1 MVNPAF
7 LRVRHFLFS
16 VYADLYRVEMIPL
29 AGYASQFVLP
39 ALSALPEIV
48 SEIDPKTLNPF
59 VEHLYADLFIHA
71 SHRSP
76 FLEFLVRSYTYTA
89 NAIGQKSRALILQI
103 LTDPGPRESAQRMKP
118 MLIES
123 FIKLFVFTGKISPTV
138 HPTSQLLEIFKF
150 ANRALILIREPELIG
165 SFTIEISK
173 KVVAPLMQSPAYLQ
187 LMTFT
192 LFLATVTLPATL
204 SLFIESIVDSN
215 GVFRANFDCW
225 KENWTQDTL
234 RLIRAMLDTRSSAIR
249 SAFFSST
256 APDAVACS
264 PVYCFVRECA
274 PRQGG
279 RKTTPDPLFDIQTI
293 DR

>member
-1 MVNPAF
+1 MAGREVRASVVPKSAWAKVLRLYILLRTKDKFHAEGFINGLFSELAGMMVNPAF

-48 SEIDPKTLNPF
+48 SEIDPDRLNPF
-59 VEHLYADLFIHA
+59 VEHLYADLFIDA

-150 ANRALILIREPELIG
+150 ANRAL
-165 SFTIEISK
+165 
-173 KVVAPLMQSPAYLQ
+173 M
-187 LMTFT
+187 
-192 LFLATVTLPATL
+192 
-204 SLFIESIVDSN
+204 
-215 GVFRANFDCW
+215 
-225 KENWTQDTL
+225 L
-234 RLIRAMLDTRSSAIR
+234 RR
-249 SAFFSST
+249 
-256 APDAVACS
+256 
-264 PVYCFVRECA
+264 
-274 PRQGG
+274 
-279 RKTTPDPLFDIQTI
+279 
-293 DR
+293 